1 MRTATRYLPLYVSLG
16 LVWGGTVFAAQ
27 DAGRTRAE
35 AQAQRVNDR
44 IRALQSEA
52 DRLAAEARTLLGDLR
67 SLEIEHQLQEERLRE
82 AQAASARARAA
93 VEAADARFAALEK
106 ERLSQLPELKVQ
118 LVDIYKRGRTG
129 YTKLLLASTSARDFG
144 RALRAVAALIRIHDS
159 RIAAHRRTID
169 DLGRERAGLEAEL
182 RALEAKEREAQRAQ
196 AASERALAAR
206 LRLLAQIDARRD
218 LTAQLTGE
226 LQLAYD
232 RLRQQLSALVGG
244 DSPSEAVTVPIA
256 PFRGALDWPALG
268 RVLVA
273 FGQVSGRP
281 GDVTP
286 RSGVEIAADAGT
298 PVQAIHPG
306 TVSYAEPVADLGN
319 VVIVDHGS
327 NTYSVYGYL
336 ESLAVA
342 RGAPV
347 DAGTELGR
355 VGPAPAGPPAVYFEV
370 RIDGRSVDPI
380 QWLRPR

>member
-1 MRTATRYLPLYVSLG
+1 MA
-16 LVWGGTVFAAQ
+16 GTLLAAQ
-27 DAGRTRAE
+27 DAGHTGAE
-35 AQAQRVNDR
+35 AQARRVNDR

-67 SLEIEHQLQEERLRE
+67 TLEIEHQLQEERLRE

-93 VEAADARFAALEK
+93 IEAADARFAALE
-106 ERLSQLPELKVQ
+106 EQRLSQLPELKLQ

-129 YTKLLLASTSARDFG
+129 YAKLLFASASARDFG
-144 RALRAVAALIRIHDS
+144 RALRAVAALMRILDS
-159 RIAAHRRTID
+159 RITAHRQTLD

-182 RALEAKEREAQRAQ
+182 RALEAKEAEAQRAQ
-196 AASERALAAR
+196 AASERALGAR

-232 RLRQQLSALVGG
+232 RLQQQLSALAGG

-256 PFRGALDWPALG
+256 PFRGALDWPASG
-268 RVLVA
+268 PVLVA
-273 FGQVSGRP
+273 FGQSSGRP
-281 GDVTP
+281 GDVTA
-286 RSGVEIAADAGT
+286 RSGVEIAAVAGT
-298 PVQAIHPG
+298 PVHAIHPG
-306 TVSYAEPVADLGN
+306 TVSYAEPFTGLGN

-336 ESLAVA
+336 ESLAVT
-342 RGAPV
+342 RGAAV

-370 RIDGRSVDPI
+370 RVDGRSVDPI
-380 QWLRPR
+380 QWLKPR